1 MESVSLCLRSARW
14 IWASRHGGS
23 GETESASGRSGAAAS
38 VLRSR
43 PERVQSLQPVTGRSC
58 GHLRSFRVINLLQ
71 DVCAP
76 SQLAPGGEHTS
87 RLCPNTGRRSDE
99 RTLREESRC
108 CVHCS
113 GRASTQETA
122 ALTGL
127 RFPWRSPIVQQ
138 CHLRWSLY
146 MRNTPSQSLSSPPST
161 SAKPSSL

>member
-14 IWASRHGGS
+14 IWASRRGGS

-76 SQLAPGGEHTS
+76 SQLAPGGEHAS
-87 RLCPNTGRRSDE
+87 RLCPHSRRRSQSFWGFITERRISCQE

-113 GRASTQETA
+113 GRSSTQEAA

-127 RFPWRSPIVQQ
+127 RFPEEVP
-138 CHLRWSLY
+138 
-146 MRNTPSQSLSSPPST
+146 
-161 SAKPSSL
+161 